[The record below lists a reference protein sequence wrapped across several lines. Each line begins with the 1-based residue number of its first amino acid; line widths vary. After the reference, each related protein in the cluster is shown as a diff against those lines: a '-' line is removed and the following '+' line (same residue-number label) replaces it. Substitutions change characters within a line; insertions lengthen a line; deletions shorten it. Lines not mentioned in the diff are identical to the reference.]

1 MHTRIEGNRMIN
13 LLSMQTWLT
22 PIPLRP
28 LLRRS
33 RAVLLLTAVVSPAAL
48 ADSPGHVQFNRN
60 FLLGGAAEALDLDR
74 FEAGRTLDPGMY
86 TLDIVV
92 NDTWVARAPVH
103 LVDTPDG
110 ALAPCIADADLH
122 RWGIVPMAA
131 GEASGATVAANGEDP
146 CRPLQQRLPYA
157 AAQLEALQLTL
168 NLDIPQRFLTRRA
181 RDWVDPSQWDQGATA
196 ALLDY
201 SANIHAAR
209 VQQQTSHSASL
220 GYRLGFNSG
229 PWRLRHTGFLRRE
242 DHDPLHHDH
251 GETYLQRDLQRWNAS
266 LRAGEGFTAGDL
278 FSSTTFTGVRV
289 ASDDRMLP
297 QSQRGYAPLIEGVAE
312 SPARIRVYQQGRLL
326 HETNV
331 APGPFCIE
339 DLYATAYNGEL
350 EVVIT
355 EADGRERRY
364 LQPFSASAQLLRP
377 GQHRFSVSAGQA
389 GNGTQL
395 RTTPLLEA
403 TWRRGWTNTT
413 TVHAGFRSA
422 RHYYA
427 AVAGAAFNTRLGG
440 LSADVT
446 ASTALRPGGGQWQG
460 QAYRT
465 TFSRNISATRTH
477 VSVAAYHSSARHYV
491 DLIDVLARHA
501 GAITQPDLGTP
512 RTRTRFD
519 ISASQSLPGSRGRL
533 WVNGAWLSY
542 WDDLP
547 AQASFSV
554 GYSHVWRSAS
564 YAITARRNA
573 PSGTGQWRTPAET
586 SVSLTVSMP
595 LGRATYAPSLI
606 ASSFHSPRAQQ
617 ARLGL
622 SASVSDR
629 LNYYGGIERSPTGTL
644 GADGGL
650 FYQGHQATANIN
662 AAATGQQ
669 RQFSAGATG
678 GVVAHAGGLTFAH
691 ALGETFGLVHAPD
704 AQGATVDQGRMRV
717 DRRGYA
723 VVPNLTPYRTAR
735 VEVDPRG
742 IPETVR
748 FASTSK
754 VAVPTAGAMVHL
766 PFTTETLGSQ
776 HTFIALASSG
786 EAIPFGAKIVDD
798 QDDVLGIVGQNG
810 QAWFTAAP
818 HVGRVRI
825 HWRDGA
831 ERRSCGV
838 DLAEGLPV
846 RHCETLMRDTAESPR
861 PEHGRPTSAP

>member
-1 MHTRIEGNRMIN
+1 MIN

-22 PIPLRP
+22 AVPLRP
-28 LLRRS
+28 RLRRS
-33 RAVLLLTAVVSPAAL
+33 RAVLLLTAVASPAAL
-48 ADSPGHVQFNRN
+48 AAPPGHVQFNRN

-74 FEAGRTLDPGMY
+74 FEAGHTLAPGMY
-86 TLDIVV
+86 TLDVSV

-110 ALAPCIADADLH
+110 ALAPCVADADLQ
-122 RWGIVPMAA
+122 RWGIVPLVA
-131 GEASGATVAANGEDP
+131 GEASGANDVANDVDP
-146 CRPLQQRLPYA
+146 CRPLHQRMPYA
-157 AAQLEALQLTL
+157 TAQLDALQLTL
-168 NLDIPQRFLTRRA
+168 NLNIPQRFLARRA
-181 RDWVDPSQWDQGATA
+181 RDWVDPSQWEQGTTA

-201 SANIHAAR
+201 SANVHAAR
-209 VQQQTSHSASL
+209 VQQQTLQSASL

-229 PWRLRHTGFLRRE
+229 PWRLRHTGFVRRE
-242 DHDPLHHDH
+242 DHAPLRHDH

-266 LRAGEGFTAGDL
+266 LRAGEGFTPGDL
-278 FSSTTFTGVRV
+278 FSSAAFTGVQV

-312 SPARIRVYQQGRLL
+312 SAARIRVYQQGRLL

-331 APGPFCIE
+331 APGPFRIE

-364 LQPFSASAQLLRP
+364 LQPFSAVAQLLRP
-377 GQHRFSVSAGQA
+377 GQYRFSASAGQA
-389 GNGTQL
+389 GNGTQSQ
-395 RTTPLLEA
+395 TTPLLEA
-403 TWRRGWTNTT
+403 TWRGGWTNTT

-422 RHYYA
+422 RHYHA

-440 LSADVT
+440 MSADVT
-446 ASTALRPGGGQWQG
+446 ATTARRPGGRQWRG

-465 TFSRNISATRTH
+465 TFSRDISATGTH
-477 VSVAAYHSSARHYV
+477 LSVAAYRYSTRHYLDLV
-491 DLIDVLARHA
+491 DLLPRHA
-501 GAITQPDLGTP
+501 DTTTQAALGTP
-512 RTRTRFD
+512 RSRSRFD
-519 ISASQSLPGSRGRL
+519 ISASQTLPGSRGRL
-533 WVNGAWLSY
+533 WVNGSWLSY
-542 WDDLP
+542 WDDLA
-547 AQASFSV
+547 AQASFSA
-554 GYSHVWRSAS
+554 GYSHVWRAAS
-564 YAITARRNA
+564 YAITARRSA
-573 PSGTGQWRTPAET
+573 SSGTGQWRTPAET
-586 SVSLTVSMP
+586 SISLTVSVP
-595 LGRATYAPSLI
+595 LGRAAYAPTLM

-622 SASVSDR
+622 SASASDR
-629 LNYYGGIERSPTGTL
+629 LNYYGGIERSPAGAL
-644 GADGGL
+644 GADAGL

-662 AAATGQQ
+662 AVVTGRQ

-678 GVVAHAGGLTFAH
+678 GIVAHAGGLTFAH

-704 AQGATVDQGRMRV
+704 AQGATVDHGRMRV

-723 VVPNLTPYRTAR
+723 VVPHLTPYRAAR

-748 FASTSK
+748 FTSTSK
-754 VAVPTAGAMVHL
+754 VAVPTAGAMVRL

-798 QDDVLGIVGQNG
+798 QGDVLGIVGQSG

-818 HVGRVRI
+818 DVGRVRI

-831 ERRSCGV
+831 ERRSCGI
-838 DLAEGLPV
+838 DLGEVLPV
-846 RHCETLMRDTAESPR
+846 RNCETLIRDTAESPR
-861 PEHGRPTSAP
+861 PEPGRPTSAP